1 MARTPQFRSLIHAL
15 QVARQRNLEAA
26 GHPAAV
32 VRPGTMISRRQFLM
46 AGAAAAAATGL
57 TVGSGGT
64 LARAALADD
73 ALAQADAR
81 IAVVGAGLAG
91 LTAALRLQDLGY
103 QATLY
108 EARDRVGGR
117 CHSVAAGPG
126 YVLDLGGSF
135 VNSDHADMLHLLK
148 RFNLQLFDRIDD
160 AESVPYPTDAFFFGD
175 RRIPEA
181 DVADALRLLAR
192 QITDDA
198 ALLDQNWSK
207 WASKFDALSV
217 TQYLDQHKDKIG
229 APFARTLMENAIRT
243 EYGVEPRQSSALQLL
258 FLLPV
263 VDGEHVEVLG
273 YSDERYVVEGG
284 VGRLPRAMAAALD
297 VPVRLG
303 RVLTRVEDRMSTY
316 MLTFADGEM
325 IEVDAV
331 IIAIPVSLLKT
342 IDWVVT
348 LPAQFRRYM
357 LDVDLGRNEKT
368 FVGYQ
373 HRLWRSPEGFVN
385 GLWTDQGYS
394 AAWDGTQ
401 RQDDRNDGALTFFF
415 GGAEVAKRPDADQL
429 VRRFDQIIEGTRPK
443 YTGFH
448 LATDWANEPFTRG
461 AYVNFGPGE
470 LTTYGAYF
478 WIENELSVAFRNLVF
493 AGEHFSDLW
502 YGFMNGAAETGRLAA
517 NHVVSRMG
525 GRV

>member
-1 MARTPQFRSLIHAL
+1 MAHSPQFRSLHRAL
-15 QVARQRNLEAA
+15 QRARQRNLAAA

-32 VRPGTMISRRQFLM
+32 VHSGTRVSRRQFLR

-57 TVGSGGT
+57 AVGNGGRV
-64 LARAALADD
+64 ARAALTTDGVS
-73 ALAQADAR
+73 QTGAR

-91 LTAALRLQDLGY
+91 LNAALRLQDLGY
-103 QATLY
+103 RPTVY

-117 CHSVAAGPG
+117 CHSVTVGPD

-135 VNSDHADMLHLLK
+135 VNSDHADMLSLLK
-148 RFNLQLFDRIDD
+148 QFDLRRFDRIAD
-160 AESVPYPTDAFFFGD
+160 AERVSYPIDAFYFGG

-181 DVADALRLLAR
+181 EIADALRLLAK

-217 TQYLDQHKDKIG
+217 EDYLDQHEDKIG

-243 EYGVEPRQSSALQLL
+243 EYGVEPEQSSALQLL

-263 VDGEHVEVLG
+263 VDGQDVEVLG
-273 YSDERYVVEGG
+273 YSDERFVVKGG
-284 VGRLPRAMAAALD
+284 VGRLPLAMASALGD
-297 VPVRLG
+297 RVQLG
-303 RVLTRVEDRMSTY
+303 RVLTRVEDRMATY
-316 MLTFADGEM
+316 TLTFADGASV
-325 IEVDAV
+325 EVDAV
-331 IIAIPVSLLKT
+331 IIAIPVSLLKS

-348 LPAQFRRYM
+348 LPAQFRRYIQ
-357 LDVDLGRNEKT
+357 DVDLGRNEKT
-368 FVGYQ
+368 FVGFDP
-373 HRLWRSPEGFVN
+373 RVWRTPDGFVN

-394 AAWDGTQ
+394 AAWDATQ
-401 RQDDRNDGALTFFF
+401 RQERRDGALTFYF
-415 GGAEVAKRPDADQL
+415 GGDELRRRPGAQQL
-429 VRRFDQIIEGTRPK
+429 VRRFDNVIDGALEG
-443 YTGFH
+443 YTGFS
-448 LATDWANEPFTRG
+448 LATDWANEKFTRG

-470 LTTYGAYF
+470 LTTYGQYF
-478 WIENELSVAFRNLVF
+478 WIENELSVAFRNLAF

-517 NHVVSRMG
+517 DHVARRLSPG
-525 GRV
+525 A